1 MNLLQE
7 LPKEILI
14 DEIIK
19 KLTIKD
25 IKNLHETSKYFHEIV
40 DNMME
45 ARANH
50 SKKELDNKENKL
62 IMIENKR
69 YAVLIKNFD
78 ENNQLRKT
86 IEFEKIDLWK

>member
-1 MNLLQE
+1 
-7 LPKEILI
+7 
-14 DEIIK
+14 
-19 KLTIKD
+19 
-25 IKNLHETSKYFHEIV
+25 
-40 DNMME
+40 MME

-62 IMIENKR
+62 LMIENKR